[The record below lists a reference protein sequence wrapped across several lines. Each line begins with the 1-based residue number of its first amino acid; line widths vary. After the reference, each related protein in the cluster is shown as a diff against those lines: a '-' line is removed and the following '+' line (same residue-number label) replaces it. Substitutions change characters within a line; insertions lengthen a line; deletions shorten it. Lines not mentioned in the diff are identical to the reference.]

1 MRVGIVVCNLFP
13 CHDFMGFQKGLENRF
28 ADQHCHVIV
37 FIVTFAVKA
46 TCMVV
51 SRDSRCWYLT
61 MVNPNNAPRSIPSA
75 AATCVARRV
84 DRAERASE
92 SATQLHLPCMHVF
105 ESTLLLSSC
114 CSCTHLAHDHIDHDL
129 SYDYDVRQTDS
140 PKHALSVT
148 TPLYDDDPVGPPAIE
163 TPGSWTWIVDDQRVF
178 QKEQQQKITSRIV
191 QHRW

>member
-1 MRVGIVVCNLFP
+1 MSRLYGISERSFEPDCRSALACDRAQCLFP
-13 CHDFMGFQKGLENRF
+13 F
-28 ADQHCHVIV
+28 AG
-37 FIVTFAVKA
+37 KA
-46 TCMVV
+46 TWMVV
-51 SRDSRCWYLT
+51 PRRPLLACNPGRLQESAEKHPLCCDLRC
-61 MVNPNNAPRSIPSA
+61 APRRSG
-75 AATCVARRV
+75 
-84 DRAERASE
+84 RASRRHN
-92 SATQLHLPCMHVF
+92 STSHACHVF
-105 ESTLLLSSC
+105 ESTLLLLSSC

-129 SYDYDVRQTDS
+129 SYDYDVRSIDL

>member
-1 MRVGIVVCNLFP
+1 MSRLYGISERSREPVRRSALSCDCV
-13 CHDFMGFQKGLENRF
+13 
-28 ADQHCHVIV
+28 HCH
-37 FIVTFAVKA
+37 FCCESYMYGCPQRLLLLVT
-46 TCMVV
+46 
-51 SRDSRCWYLT
+51 L
-61 MVNPNNAPRSIPSA
+61 VNPNNAPRSIPSA